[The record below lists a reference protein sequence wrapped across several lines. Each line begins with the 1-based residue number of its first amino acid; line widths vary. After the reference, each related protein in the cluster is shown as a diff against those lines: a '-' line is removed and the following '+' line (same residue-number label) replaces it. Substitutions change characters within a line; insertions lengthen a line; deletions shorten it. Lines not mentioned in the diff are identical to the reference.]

1 MPLLVLSHV
10 FVVPQ
15 LKRVCERRLEHGF
28 LTVENVTDIFQ
39 LALLCDA
46 PRLTLICHRFILK
59 SFKAVSATE
68 GWKVMK
74 ESHPVLEREVVG
86 SMIFEDAVSIFF
98 SLVIYH
104 GGCVKT
110 PSLFIF

>member
-15 LKRVCERRLEHGF
+15 LKQVCERHLERG
-28 LTVENVTDIFQ
+28 LITIENVIDIFQ

-68 GWKVMK
+68 GWKVMR
-74 ESHPVLEREVVG
+74 ESHPVLEREVLG
-86 SMIFEDAVSIFF
+86 SMILEDAVSIYYFTF
-98 SLVIYH
+98 YNV
-104 GGCVKT
+104 
-110 PSLFIF
+110 P